1 MQCLCAAAC
10 CEEEGPKCP
19 VQCGNDLLPQE
30 VSVLCLCVC
39 VVLVLCCACVCV
51 LCLCVCCACVCVVHV

>member
-1 MQCLCAAAC
+1 MQCLCTAAC

-30 VSVLCLCVC
+30 VSVLCLCV
-39 VVLVLCCACVCV
+39 LCLCV
-51 LCLCVCCACVCVVHV
+51 LCLCVLCLCV